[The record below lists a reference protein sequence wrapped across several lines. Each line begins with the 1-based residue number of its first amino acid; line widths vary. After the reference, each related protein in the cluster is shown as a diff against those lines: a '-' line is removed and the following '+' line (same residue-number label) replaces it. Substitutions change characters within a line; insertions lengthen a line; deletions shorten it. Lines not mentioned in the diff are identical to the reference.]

1 MSTRRIR
8 KVLVFAG
15 LMLVVCGCGGRP
27 NLVGTDAAVYSGRT
41 LYAVASQDLSRVYD
55 ATLAALTQ
63 LEIEVT
69 EKAKD
74 VFYAK
79 IVGSIADGKTITIRM
94 EPGENNT
101 TNLNISGGN
110 VVSGNEKRALTI
122 YEKIKQN
129 L

>member
-8 KVLVFAG
+8 KVLVCAG
-15 LMLVVCGCGGRP
+15 LMLVVCGCGRP
-27 NLVGTDAAVYSGRT
+27 NLVGTDAAVYSGSR
-41 LYAVASQDLSRVYD
+41 LYAVVSQDLNSVYN
-55 ATLAALTQ
+55 ATETALTQ
-63 LEIEVT
+63 LEIEVV

-79 IVGSIADGKTITIRM
+79 IVGAIADGKTITIRM

-101 TNLNISGGN
+101 TDLSISGGN
-110 VVSGNEKRALTI
+110 ALSANEERARTI

>member
-1 MSTRRIR
+1 MSTRRIM

-15 LMLVVCGCGGRP
+15 LMLVVCGCGRP
-27 NLVGTDAAVYSGRT
+27 NLVGTDAAAYSGSK
-41 LYAVASQDLSRVYD
+41 LYAVVSQDLNSVYD
-55 ATLAALTQ
+55 ATLTALTQ
-63 LEIEVT
+63 LEIEVA

-79 IVGSIADGKTITIRM
+79 IVGAIADGQTITIRM

-101 TNLNISGGN
+101 TDLNISGGN
-110 VVSGNEKRALTI
+110 GLSGNEERARTI
-122 YEKIKQN
+122 YEQIKQN